1 MIIQANNKF
10 AEPENSKSF
19 LIPEDKWFY
28 FAHGRRASSIE
39 ELKSMLDSMDEAE
52 FKQHVNNEK
61 NDFANW
67 VEHVF
72 GEKKLAHDMKE
83 VSEKDGLIII
93 LEDFLSQ
100 KPHEEEHQDGTGE
113 AEHKAEHKGEH
124 REEHKEEH
132 KKESKRLIIPPE
144 KKLSLEPEKEF
155 SETEIRKL
163 VDEAMQ
169 VFEKHDKKEHDKE
182 DEGEKWADEWE
193 EKWEEKHKPKP
204 EMGKI
209 EKIKPSEI
217 QHHQFVVKEF
227 VYGFIIGLIFGLIML
242 GVILNLKLS

>member
-1 MIIQANNKF
+1 MIIQVNNKF

-144 KKLSLEPEKEF
+144 KKLSLEPEKEL

-204 EMGKI
+204 EMGKM

-227 VYGFIIGLIFGLIML
+227 IYGFIIGLIFGLIML